1 MEKISAIDVKN
12 MMAVFPFD
20 VTSLFSRNKSRKKFV
35 FQKPF
40 QTLITYNVVYK
51 IIRVNEL

>member
-20 VTSLFSRNKSRKKFV
+20 HTSRFSRNKSRQKFL

-51 IIRVNEL
+51 ILRLKK